1 MQKKASYSNVS
12 SQLASY
18 YSSYLNYLQDQLKK
32 GTVTVSGNFYK
43 DIPSWQWK
51 LMNLKIQPTNSLPCL
66 SLLAE
71 IPRPSKRVS
80 RIIIIGT
87 QIVRFYQEVP
97 SYHYFEIV
105 SLIFYDLYSVLVFYQ
120 NIFDS
125 LLQQKHKT
133 SKQLKEKKTL
143 ELGS

>member
-1 MQKKASYSNVS
+1 
-12 SQLASY
+12 
-18 YSSYLNYLQDQLKK
+18 
-32 GTVTVSGNFYK
+32 
-43 DIPSWQWK
+43 
-51 LMNLKIQPTNSLPCL
+51 MNLKIQPTNSLPCL

-71 IPRPSKRVS
+71 IPRPSNRVYS
-80 RIIIIGT
+80 IIIIGT

-97 SYHYFEIV
+97 GYYYFEIV
-105 SLIFYDLYSVLVFYQ
+105 LLIFYHLYSVLVFYQ

>member
-1 MQKKASYSNVS
+1 
-12 SQLASY
+12 
-18 YSSYLNYLQDQLKK
+18 
-32 GTVTVSGNFYK
+32 
-43 DIPSWQWK
+43 
-51 LMNLKIQPTNSLPCL
+51 MNLKIQPTNSLPCL

-133 SKQLKEKKTL
+133 IKQLKEKKTL